1 MDTVLSFFN
10 VNTIFFTAL
19 GYPISYLEF
28 VGTIFTLVGVLLVW
42 RRSIWNWPVSIVGT
56 ILFGILF
63 YQIQLY
69 ADFFEQIYF
78 FITSFWGWYT
88 WQTYKNHH
96 NVEKVD
102 ITINSPKT
110 NMVWVAGIIV
120 ATAVFSFILS
130 NIHLWLPSLFPLPAS
145 MVLLDAGTTVM
156 SFAAT
161 ILMIRR
167 RVESWILWVAV
178 DVIAIGLYWYKEVP
192 FIALL
197 YVVFLGIATAGLIDW
212 YKAYKNKVESVVE
225 S

>member
-1 MDTVLSFFN
+1 MQSLLSFFD
-10 VNTIFFTAL
+10 VNTIFFTVL

-28 VGTIFTLVGVLLVW
+28 VGTIFTLASVILVW
-42 RRSIWNWPVSIVGT
+42 RRSIWNWPVSIIGT

-78 FITSFWGWYT
+78 FLTAFWGWYS
-88 WQTYKNHH
+88 WQTYKNTKA
-96 NVEKVD
+96 VEKVD
-102 ITINSPKT
+102 VTINSYKE
-110 NMVWVAGIIV
+110 NLAWIGGIV
-120 ATAVFSFILS
+120 ATTVVFSYILS
-130 NIHLWLPSLFPLPAS
+130 NIHLWLPALFPIAAS
-145 MVLLDAGTTVM
+145 AVVLDSLTTVM

-167 RVESWILWVAV
+167 RVESWVLWVIV

-197 YVVFLGIATAGLIDW
+197 YVVFLGIATAGLIGW
-212 YKAYKNKVESVVE
+212 YKAYKEGKTL
-225 S
+225 